1 MKLLFPIFASLVL
14 QSQVNTEFLG
24 LKKCLKGFG
33 KCKNH
38 CTLGEK
44 EIEKCK
50 TKKCCI
56 GPKMVRIIKNF
67 IQLEMLHSFEEDS
80 QGFFKN
86 YNNSNAVIPKKYI
99 LSILPKI
106 ISISPS
112 TNTNTIIIT
121 NTTTLNSN
129 TTSTATSTKTDTTGS
144 IDSAITSTL
153 PAPPPPP

>member
-14 QSQVNTEFLG
+14 QSQVNTEFFG
-24 LKKCLKGFG
+24 LKKCLMGFG
-33 KCKNH
+33 KCKDH

-56 GPKMVRIIKNF
+56 GPKVVRIIKNF
-67 IQLEMLHSFEEDS
+67 IQLEMLHSFEEGS

-86 YNNSNAVIPKKYI
+86 YSNSNAVIPKKYI

-112 TNTNTIIIT
+112 TNTIIVT

-129 TTSTATSTKTDTTGS
+129 TTSTATSTKSDTTGS
-144 IDSAITSTL
+144 IDSAIASTL
-153 PAPPPPP
+153 PAPSPPP